1 MSITVFITAF
11 LTMMVGMALFLLL
24 NFNTLPVVKAGK
36 VTKFCSKTKH
46 VFGDMPNSIKVNGVK
61 IDLSKDEKMLVNG
74 NSMKD
79 YNLFDGQ
86 RIYVKRLSDDE
97 KREIATYPVLV
108 FNIVDNPKANDAEY
122 KLRKF
127 VGYVDSDNWRNIF
140 DRFRERI
147 KISETDFVN
156 QCTLKYAKI
165 PLKDRGHLVLSET
178 FDEDKASVLY
188 SLHPVTSVFGKVE
201 YAL

>member
-1 MSITVFITAF
+1 MSVTVFIVAF
-11 LTMMVGMALFLLL
+11 LTMMVGMAVFLLL
-24 NFNTLPVVKAGK
+24 NFYTLPVVKAGK
-36 VTKFCSKTKH
+36 VTKFCSKTKR
-46 VFGDMPNSIKVNGVK
+46 VFGYMPNSIKVNGVK
-61 IDLSKDEKMLVNG
+61 VDLSKDEKMLVNG

-97 KREIATYPVLV
+97 KRNIATYPVLV
-108 FNIVDNPKANDAEY
+108 FNIVNNPKANDAEY

-127 VGYVDSDNWRNIF
+127 VGYVDSDDWQKIF
-140 DRFRERI
+140 DRFRGRI

-156 QCTLKYAKI
+156 QCTDKYAKT
-165 PLKDRGHLVLSET
+165 PLTDRGHLVLSET
-178 FDEDKASVLY
+178 FDEDKASVSY
-188 SLHPVTSVFGKVE
+188 SLHPVASVFGKVE